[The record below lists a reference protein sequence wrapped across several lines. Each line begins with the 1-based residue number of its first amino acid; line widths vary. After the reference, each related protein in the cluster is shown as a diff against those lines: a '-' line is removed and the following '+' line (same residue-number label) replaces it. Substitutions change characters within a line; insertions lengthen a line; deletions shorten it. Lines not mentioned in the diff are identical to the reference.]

1 MNKAAPSGRLTP
13 SVIEAGFCMIR
24 TVFCLAVAL
33 AFSTGACAQ
42 DYPTK
47 PIRLIVPNPAGGGN
61 DVIARIIATELGMR
75 LGKQV
80 VVDNRGG
87 AAGVIGTEAVATAA
101 GDGYTLL
108 VASSNHVT
116 NPWLYKINYDPVA
129 SVAPVAMLATV
140 PAALVVHPGVPAKS
154 VQEFIAL
161 AKAKPGQLDAAHG
174 GTGGFQHL
182 SWVLFAKTTGID
194 VVEVPYKGGGPAMI
208 GVMGG
213 HAHINIS
220 SIVQARAHF
229 GSGKLR
235 PIGTTSAK
243 RSALLPD
250 LPTVAEQG
258 VAGYTAANWVG
269 ILAPASTPKSVIE
282 RLHKELTN
290 ALGSP
295 RTSKQL
301 ETEGAEPAPMTTA
314 EFGSFLEAELGKW
327 QQVIKSSGIKTE

>member
-1 MNKAAPSGRLTP
+1 
-13 SVIEAGFCMIR
+13 MIR

-33 AFSTGACAQ
+33 AFSTDTSAQ

-61 DVIARIIATELGMR
+61 DVIARIIATELGER

-87 AAGVIGTEAVATAA
+87 AAGVIGTEAVANAP

-116 NPWLYKINYDPVA
+116 NPWLYKINYDPIK
-129 SVAPVAMLATV
+129 SFAPVAMLATV
-140 PAALVVHPGVPAKS
+140 PAALSVHPAVSAKS
-154 VQEFIAL
+154 VQELIAL
-161 AKAKPGQLDAAHG
+161 AKAKPGQLDVAHG
-174 GTGGFQHL
+174 GAGGFQHL
-182 SWVLFAKTTGID
+182 SWVLFSKTTGID

-213 HAHINIS
+213 HGHILIS
-220 SIVQARAHF
+220 SIVQARSHF
-229 GSGKLR
+229 ASGKLR
-235 PIGTTSAK
+235 PIGTTSVK

-250 LPTVAEQG
+250 LPTIAEQG
-258 VAGYTAANWVG
+258 VQGYTAANWVG
-269 ILAPASTPKSVIE
+269 VVAPAATPKSVIE

-290 ALGSP
+290 VLGSP
-295 RTSKQL
+295 RTLKQL
-301 ETEGAEPAPMTTA
+301 ETEGAEAAPMSTA

-327 QQVIKSSGIKTE
+327 QQVIKSSGIMAE